1 MSSFSDS
8 PLIFFG
14 SNGIGLTSNFIGFPP
29 EGAALGVCAAAGAGQ
44 IGARPPAPAVS
55 ADPGC
60 TTLRRSRSVVMV
72 PLHPDCGIVRQSSGV
87 IAIVSKCVTLSAL
100 VHNATLPGL
109 TKVLS

>member
-14 SNGIGLTSNFIGFPP
+14 SNGIGLTSNFIGFTP
-29 EGAALGVCAAAGAGQ
+29 EGVALGVCAAAGAGQ
-44 IGARPPAPAVS
+44 IAAATAAPAVS
-55 ADPGC
+55 ADPGR
-60 TTLRRSRSVVMV
+60 TRLRRSSAVVMV
-72 PLHPDCGIVRQSSGV
+72 TLHADGRIVRQSSVV

-109 TKVLS
+109 